1 MVATGGR
8 SLAKAPLKTIT
19 RGEVYLVNFDPTV
32 GSEIKKTRPAL
43 VIQNDV
49 SNKYSP
55 IIIVAAV
62 TSKYDDKL
70 YPTEILI
77 KAGEAGLKEDSV
89 ILLNQI
95 RSIDKSRIVKKL
107 GKVNTITLKRADI
120 ALKISMGLV

>member
-1 MVATGGR
+1 
-8 SLAKAPLKTIT
+8 LAKAPLKTIT